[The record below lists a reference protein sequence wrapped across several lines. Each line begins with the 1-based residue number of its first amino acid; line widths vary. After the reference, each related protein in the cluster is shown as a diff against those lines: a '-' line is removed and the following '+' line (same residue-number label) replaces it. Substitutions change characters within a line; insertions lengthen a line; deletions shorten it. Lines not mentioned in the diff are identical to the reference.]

1 MQPVDSG
8 EVADRPA
15 ESAASGPARRVPYM
29 GGPGIGPLTE
39 PARASLRATGRKRPP
54 MPARPTGKAYA
65 GYRREDH
72 LSPEPTVEIATFE
85 EFLAERFSRPG

>member
-1 MQPVDSG
+1 
-8 EVADRPA
+8 
-15 ESAASGPARRVPYM
+15 
-29 GGPGIGPLTE
+29 
-39 PARASLRATGRKRPP
+39 